1 MFHSKK
7 RIRLIALDMDGTTFN
22 SRKEITNR
30 TRRTIAEAV
39 ERGIQV
45 FPATGRPKS
54 YLPQEIMSIPGVH
67 YASTSNGASIIDMN
81 KEAPLYE
88 DLIPAERMP
97 DIIRRIKDLPVII
110 ELFYKGACYCD
121 RSTLPVIEQIL
132 QERPSV
138 QNGQAPEI
146 YEDGI
151 FDRLL
156 QDPFPVEKVHLI
168 FSDLKIRKEIMDFY
182 QKENILDVTS
192 AFAENLELTS
202 KTATKSN
209 ALLRLAG
216 ILGISQE
223 ETMAIGDSFN
233 DLDMLE
239 AAGTSVAMGN
249 AEPEIKETADLITK
263 TNDEDGVAWAI
274 EKYAF

>member
-1 MFHSKK
+1 MKK

-81 KEAPLYE
+81 KEEPLYE

-151 FDRLL
+151 F
-156 QDPFPVEKVHLI
+156 
-168 FSDLKIRKEIMDFY
+168 
-182 QKENILDVTS
+182 
-192 AFAENLELTS
+192 
-202 KTATKSN
+202 
-209 ALLRLAG
+209 
-216 ILGISQE
+216 
-223 ETMAIGDSFN
+223 
-233 DLDMLE
+233 
-239 AAGTSVAMGN
+239 
-249 AEPEIKETADLITK
+249 
-263 TNDEDGVAWAI
+263 
-274 EKYAF
+274 

>member
-1 MFHSKK
+1 MKK

-45 FPATGRPKS
+45 IPATGRPKS

-81 KEAPLYE
+81 KEEPLYE

-233 DLDMLE
+233 DLDMLG

>member
-1 MFHSKK
+1 MKK
-7 RIRLIALDMDGTTFN
+7 KIRLIALDMDGTTFN
-22 SRKEITNR
+22 SKKEITDR
-30 TRRTIAEAV
+30 TRHIIAEAV
-39 ERGIQV
+39 QRGIQV

-54 YLPQEIMSIPGVH
+54 YLPEKIMSIPGVH
-67 YASTSNGASIIDMN
+67 YASTSNGASIIDMD
-81 KEAPLYE
+81 KESPLYE

-97 DIIRRIKDLPVII
+97 DIIRRLKDLPVIT

-132 QERPSV
+132 QEKPWV
-138 QNGQAPEI
+138 KNGQAPEI

-151 FDRLL
+151 FERLIR
-156 QDPFPVEKVHLI
+156 DPFPVEKVHLI
-168 FSDLKIRKEIMDFY
+168 FSDLKIREEIMNFY
-182 QKENILDVTS
+182 QEENILDVTS

-209 ALLRLAG
+209 ALCRLAE
-216 ILGISQE
+216 ILNISIE

-233 DLDMLE
+233 DLDMLK
-239 AAGTSVAMGN
+239 AAGTAVAMGN
-249 AEPEIKETADLITK
+249 AEPKVKEIADIITK
-263 TNDEDGVAWAI
+263 TNDEDGVAYAI

>member
-1 MFHSKK
+1 MKK

>member
-1 MFHSKK
+1 MKK

-81 KEAPLYE
+81 KEEPLYE

-121 RSTLPVIEQIL
+121 RSTLPVIVQIL
-132 QERPSV
+132 QDRPSV

-233 DLDMLE
+233 DLDMLG

>member
-1 MFHSKK
+1 MKK

-81 KEAPLYE
+81 KEEPLYE

-156 QDPFPVEKVHLI
+156 QDSFPVEKVHLI

-233 DLDMLE
+233 DLDMLG

>member
-1 MFHSKK
+1 MKK

-54 YLPQEIMSIPGVH
+54 YLPREIMSIPGVH

-81 KEAPLYE
+81 KEEPLYE

-263 TNDEDGVAWAI
+263 TNNEDGVAWAI

>member
-1 MFHSKK
+1 MKK

-249 AEPEIKETADLITK
+249 AEPEIKETANLITK

>member
-1 MFHSKK
+1 MKK

-81 KEAPLYE
+81 KEEPLYE

-110 ELFYKGACYCD
+110 EQFYKGACYCD

-233 DLDMLE
+233 DLDMLG

>member
-1 MFHSKK
+1 MKK

-81 KEAPLYE
+81 KEEPLYE

-233 DLDMLE
+233 DLDMLG

-249 AEPEIKETADLITK
+249 AEPEIKETADYITK
-263 TNDEDGVAWAI
+263 SNDEDGVAYAI

>member
-1 MFHSKK
+1 MKK

-239 AAGTSVAMGN
+239 AAGISVAMGK

>member
-1 MFHSKK
+1 MKK

-39 ERGIQV
+39 EIGIQV

>member
-1 MFHSKK
+1 MKK

-81 KEAPLYE
+81 KEEPLYE

-138 QNGQAPEI
+138 QNEQAPEI

-233 DLDMLE
+233 DLDMLG

>member
-1 MFHSKK
+1 MKK

-54 YLPQEIMSIPGVH
+54 YLPREIMSIPGVH
-67 YASTSNGASIIDMN
+67 YASTSNGASIIDIN

>member
-1 MFHSKK
+1 
-7 RIRLIALDMDGTTFN
+7 
-22 SRKEITNR
+22 
-30 TRRTIAEAV
+30 
-39 ERGIQV
+39 
-45 FPATGRPKS
+45 
-54 YLPQEIMSIPGVH
+54 MSIPGVH

-81 KEAPLYE
+81 KEEPLYE

>member
-1 MFHSKK
+1 MKK

-249 AEPEIKETADLITK
+249 AEPEIKETADYITK
-263 TNDEDGVAWAI
+263 SNDEDGVAYAI

>member
-1 MFHSKK
+1 MKK

-81 KEAPLYE
+81 KEEPLYE

-223 ETMAIGDSFN
+223 ETMPIGDSFN
-233 DLDMLE
+233 DLDMLG

>member
-1 MFHSKK
+1 MKK

-233 DLDMLE
+233 DLDMLG

>member
-1 MFHSKK
+1 
-7 RIRLIALDMDGTTFN
+7 MDGTTFN

>member
-1 MFHSKK
+1 MKK

-81 KEAPLYE
+81 KEEPLYE

-233 DLDMLE
+233 DLDMLG

>member
-1 MFHSKK
+1 MKK

-67 YASTSNGASIIDMN
+67 YASTSNGASIIDMH
-81 KEAPLYE
+81 KEEPLYE

-233 DLDMLE
+233 DLDMLG

>member
-1 MFHSKK
+1 MKK

-81 KEAPLYE
+81 KEEPLYE

-223 ETMAIGDSFN
+223 ETMAIRDSFN
-233 DLDMLE
+233 DLDMLG

>member
-1 MFHSKK
+1 MKK

-81 KEAPLYE
+81 KEEPLYE

>member
-1 MFHSKK
+1 MKK

-146 YEDGI
+146 YEAGI
-151 FDRLL
+151 FARPL

-233 DLDMLE
+233 DLDMLG

>member
-1 MFHSKK
+1 MKK

-132 QERPSV
+132 QERPSI

>member
-1 MFHSKK
+1 MKK

-182 QKENILDVTS
+182 QKENILDVIS

>member
-1 MFHSKK
+1 MKK

-67 YASTSNGASIIDMN
+67 YASTSNGASIIDIN

>member
-1 MFHSKK
+1 MKK

-81 KEAPLYE
+81 KEEPLYE

-233 DLDMLE
+233 DLDMLV

>member
-1 MFHSKK
+1 MKK

-81 KEAPLYE
+81 KEEPLYE

-168 FSDLKIRKEIMDFY
+168 FSDLKIRKEIMDFC

-233 DLDMLE
+233 DLDMLG

>member
-1 MFHSKK
+1 MKK

-54 YLPQEIMSIPGVH
+54 YLPREIMSIPGVH

-81 KEAPLYE
+81 KEEPLYE

>member
-1 MFHSKK
+1 MKK

-67 YASTSNGASIIDMN
+67 YASTSNGASIIDIN

-233 DLDMLE
+233 DLDMLG

>member
-1 MFHSKK
+1 MKK

-30 TRRTIAEAV
+30 TRRTIAEAI

-81 KEAPLYE
+81 KEEPLYE

>member
-1 MFHSKK
+1 MKK

-67 YASTSNGASIIDMN
+67 YASTSNGASLIDMN
-81 KEAPLYE
+81 KEEPLYE

-202 KTATKSN
+202 KPATKSN

-233 DLDMLE
+233 DLDMLG

>member
-1 MFHSKK
+1 MKK

-97 DIIRRIKDLPVII
+97 DIIRRIKDLPFII

-233 DLDMLE
+233 DLDMLG

>member
-1 MFHSKK
+1 MKK

-81 KEAPLYE
+81 KEEPLYE

-209 ALLRLAG
+209 ALLRLAR

-233 DLDMLE
+233 DLDMLG

>member
-1 MFHSKK
+1 MKK

-233 DLDMLE
+233 DLDMLV